1 MFASSTT
8 TQSPIHRSLPQVY
21 AEILNDLNQR
31 VISAQP
37 QDVLQFCANYFNQKL
52 EEQRMRFLAAARN
65 APQQNREIPQFL
77 PALIPP
83 TLSISSPKATH
94 ATTPAASSPD
104 HSMESDSDSDS
115 DSDDDDDDNEAH
127 EDPSPLLSMPINYMR
142 GRRTSVS
149 AESMV
154 PSHQNYVKTVISK
167 TAEQRKRIE
176 LSIASNFLFKNLD
189 EDQHEDVVNAMA
201 EKRFRARESVIE
213 QGAVG
218 DYFYVVETG
227 TLDVFVAKNGNS
239 AEKVFEYGPGGSFGE
254 LALMYNGPR
263 AATVTTTADVVL
275 WALDRITFR
284 RILMENTSRKRRMYE
299 AFLETVPLLVSLEPY
314 ERHKIADALES
325 VYFEDGQT
333 VVRQGDQGDNFFI
346 IESGEATVT
355 KCSEEGEEFPMP
367 GLGPGQYFGELAL
380 LNEMPRAATV
390 KAQGR
395 LKCATL
401 GKRAFVRLLGPVV
414 EIIKRNSVNY
424 QTIEQQ
430 IQQHQQQLVPAS
442 ASASATASPAPASPA
457 LASAPTPL
465 LSASAASPLQVTL
478 QLSNI

>member
-8 TQSPIHRSLPQVY
+8 TQSPIHRSLPQAY
-21 AEILNDLNQR
+21 AEILNDLNQK

-52 EEQRMRFLAAARN
+52 EEQRIRFLLQARN
-65 APQQNREIPQFL
+65 TQQPNREIPQFL

-83 TLSISSPKATH
+83 TLSVSSPKIIH
-94 ATTPAASSPD
+94 ASTPAASSPD

-115 DSDDDDDDNEAH
+115 DDEDDEAL
-127 EDPSPLLSMPINYMR
+127 EDPSPLLSMPANYMR

-167 TAEQRKRIE
+167 TPEQRKRIE
-176 LSIASNFLFKNLD
+176 VSIASNFLFKNLD

-201 EKRFRARESVIE
+201 EKRFRNRENVIE

-227 TLDVFVAKNGNS
+227 SLDVFVAKNGNP

-263 AATVTTTADVVL
+263 AATVTATSDIVL

-325 VYFEDGQT
+325 VYFDDGQP

-355 KCSEEGEEFPMP
+355 KYNEKGEEFPMP

-380 LNEMPRAATV
+380 LNDMPRAATI

-424 QTIEQQ
+424 QTIEEQ
-430 IQQHQQQLVPAS
+430 IQQHQQQLVPVSS
-442 ASASATASPAPASPA
+442 APPSSNASPASTSPA
-457 LASAPTPL
+457 LASAPTPIL
-465 LSASAASPLQVTL
+465 SSASPILAPAPLQV
-478 QLSNI
+478 QLNHV

>member
-1 MFASSTT
+1 MFASSTAT
-8 TQSPIHRSLPQVY
+8 HSPIHRALPQAY
-21 AEILNDLNQR
+21 AEILNDLNQK

-37 QDVLQFCANYFNQKL
+37 QDVLQFCANYFSQKL
-52 EEQRMRFLAAARN
+52 EEQRIRFLAAARN
-65 APQQNREIPQFL
+65 APQANREIPQFL

-83 TLSISSPKATH
+83 TLSVSSPKGLAS
-94 ATTPAASSPD
+94 TPTVSSPD

-115 DSDDDDDDNEAH
+115 DDEDDEAH
-127 EDPSPLLSMPINYMR
+127 EDPSPLLSMPANYMR

-154 PSHQNYVKTVISK
+154 PSHQNYVKTVIPK
-167 TAEQRKRIE
+167 TPEQRKRIE

-201 EKRFRARESVIE
+201 EKRFRSRESVIE

-227 TLDVFVAKNGNS
+227 TLDVFVAKNGNPS
-239 AEKVFEYGPGGSFGE
+239 EKVFEYGPGGSFGE

-263 AATVTTTADVVL
+263 AATVTTTSDVVL

-333 VVRQGDQGDNFFI
+333 VVCQGDQGDNFFI

-355 KCSEEGEEFPMP
+355 KYSEEGEEFPMP

-430 IQQHQQQLVPAS
+430 IQQHQQQLVPVSSAAAS
-442 ASASATASPAPASPA
+442 ASASPASTSPVLTPAPA
-457 LASAPTPL
+457 PL
-465 LSASAASPLQVTL
+465 LPASASPLHPTL

>member
-1 MFASSTT
+1 
-8 TQSPIHRSLPQVY
+8 
-21 AEILNDLNQR
+21 
-31 VISAQP
+31 
-37 QDVLQFCANYFNQKL
+37 
-52 EEQRMRFLAAARN
+52 
-65 APQQNREIPQFL
+65 
-77 PALIPP
+77 
-83 TLSISSPKATH
+83 
-94 ATTPAASSPD
+94 
-104 HSMESDSDSDS
+104 MESDSDSDS
-115 DSDDDDDDNEAH
+115 DDEDDEAH
-127 EDPSPLLSMPINYMR
+127 EGPSPLLMMPMNYMR

-154 PSHQNYVKTVISK
+154 PSHQNYVKTVIPK
-167 TAEQRKRIE
+167 NPEQRKRIE
-176 LSIASNFLFKNLD
+176 SSIASNFLFKNLD

-201 EKRFRARESVIE
+201 EKRFRSRESVIE

-227 TLDVFVAKNGNS
+227 TLDVFVAKNGNP

-263 AATVTTTADVVL
+263 AATVTTTSDVVL

-325 VYFEDGQT
+325 VYFEDGQI

-355 KCSEEGEEFPMP
+355 KCSEDGEEFPMP
-367 GLGPGQYFGELAL
+367 GLRPGQYFGELAL
-380 LNEMPRAATV
+380 LNDMPRAATV

-430 IQQHQQQLVPAS
+430 IQLHAQQLVPVSS
-442 ASASATASPAPASPA
+442 ASASAAASPASASPA
-457 LASAPTPL
+457 LVSVSTPL
-465 LSASAASPLQVTL
+465 LSVASPL
-478 QLSNI
+478 LSNI

>member
-1 MFASSTT
+1 MDSDT
-8 TQSPIHRSLPQVY
+8 
-21 AEILNDLNQR
+21 
-31 VISAQP
+31 
-37 QDVLQFCANYFNQKL
+37 
-52 EEQRMRFLAAARN
+52 
-65 APQQNREIPQFL
+65 
-77 PALIPP
+77 
-83 TLSISSPKATH
+83 
-94 ATTPAASSPD
+94 
-104 HSMESDSDSDS
+104 DSDSE
-115 DSDDDDDDNEAH
+115 DDEG
-127 EDPSPLLSMPINYMR
+127 PGPLLSMPINYMR

-154 PSHQNYVKTVISK
+154 PSHQNYVKIVVSK
-167 TAEQRKRIE
+167 TPEQRKRIE

-201 EKRFRARESVIE
+201 EKRFRNKENVIE

-227 TLDVFVAKNGNS
+227 TLDVFVAKNGNPS
-239 AEKVFEYGPGGSFGE
+239 EKVFEYGPGGSFGE

-263 AATVTTTADVVL
+263 AATVTTTSEVVL

-325 VYFEDGQT
+325 VYFDDGQT

-355 KCSEEGEEFPMP
+355 KCSEDGKEFPMP

-414 EIIKRNSVNY
+414 EIIKRNSDNY

-430 IQQHQQQLVPAS
+430 IQLHQQQLVPVSPAAVS
-442 ASASATASPAPASPA
+442 ACASPASASPA
-457 LASAPTPL
+457 LAPAPL
-465 LSASAASPLQVTL
+465 LHQQLQPQM

>member
-1 MFASSTT
+1 MFASSTSS
-8 TQSPIHRSLPQVY
+8 QSPMHRSLPQAY
-21 AEILNDLNQR
+21 AEILNDLNQK

-52 EEQRMRFLAAARN
+52 EEQRARFLTAARA
-65 APQQNREIPQFL
+65 APQPSREVPQFL
-77 PALIPP
+77 PVVIPP
-83 TLSISSPKATH
+83 TMPAASPKIGNA
-94 ATTPAASSPD
+94 ATPAVSSPD
-104 HSMESDSDSDS
+104 HSMESESDS
-115 DSDDDDDDNEAH
+115 DSDDSQDDG
-127 EDPSPLLSMPINYMR
+127 SMLPIPPTHIL

-154 PSHQNYVKTVISK
+154 PNHQNYVKMVIPK
-167 TAEQRKRIE
+167 TDEQRRRIE
-176 LSIASNFLFKNLD
+176 VSISNNFLFKNLD
-189 EDQHEDVVNAMA
+189 EDQHEDVVNAMT
-201 EKRFRARESVIE
+201 EKRFKRGDNVIE

-218 DYFYVVETG
+218 DFFYVVETG
-227 TLDVFVAKNGNS
+227 TLDVFVAKNGNP

-263 AATVTTTADVVL
+263 AATVTATSDVVL

-299 AFLETVPLLVSLEPY
+299 EFLETVPLLVSLEPY

-325 VYFEDGQT
+325 VYFDDGQ
-333 VVRQGDQGDNFFI
+333 VVVKQGDQGDNFFI
-346 IESGEATVT
+346 IESGQATVT
-355 KCSEEGEEFPMP
+355 KCNDEGVEFPMP

-380 LNEMPRAATV
+380 LNDMPRAATV
-390 KAQGR
+390 KAKGR

-414 EIIKRNSVNY
+414 EIIKRNSDNY

-430 IQQHQQQLVPAS
+430 IQQQKMLQEQQ
-442 ASASATASPAPASPA
+442 APAEPVMSDSP
-457 LASAPTPL
+457 STHPQDQP
-465 LSASAASPLQVTL
+465 
-478 QLSNI
+478 NHH

>member
-1 MFASSTT
+1 
-8 TQSPIHRSLPQVY
+8 
-21 AEILNDLNQR
+21 
-31 VISAQP
+31 
-37 QDVLQFCANYFNQKL
+37 
-52 EEQRMRFLAAARN
+52 RN
-65 APQQNREIPQFL
+65 TPNREIPQFL

-83 TLSISSPKATH
+83 TLSISSPKVVH
-94 ATTPAASSPD
+94 AATPAASSPD
-104 HSMESDSDSDS
+104 HSMDSSDSDS
-115 DSDDDDDDNEAH
+115 DSDDDDESH

-154 PSHQNYVKTVISK
+154 PNHQNYVKTVISK
-167 TAEQRKRIE
+167 TPEQRKRIE

-201 EKRFRARESVIE
+201 EKRFLRGETVIE

-227 TLDVFVAKNGNS
+227 TLDVFVAKNGNPS
-239 AEKVFEYGPGGSFGE
+239 EKVFEYGPGGSFGE

-263 AATVTTTADVVL
+263 AATVITTSDVVL

-325 VYFEDGQT
+325 VYFDDGQT

-355 KCSEEGEEFPMP
+355 KYSEEGEEFPMP
-367 GLGPGQYFGELAL
+367 GLGPGQYFG
-380 LNEMPRAATV
+380 
-390 KAQGR
+390 
-395 LKCATL
+395 
-401 GKRAFVRLLGPVV
+401 
-414 EIIKRNSVNY
+414 
-424 QTIEQQ
+424 
-430 IQQHQQQLVPAS
+430 
-442 ASASATASPAPASPA
+442 
-457 LASAPTPL
+457 
-465 LSASAASPLQVTL
+465 
-478 QLSNI
+478 

>member
-1 MFASSTT
+1 MFASSTSS
-8 TQSPIHRSLPQVY
+8 QSPIHRSLPQAY
-21 AEILNDLNQR
+21 AEILNDLNQK

-37 QDVLQFCANYFNQKL
+37 QDVLQFCANYFNAKL
-52 EEQRMRFLAAARN
+52 EEQRVRFLATART
-65 APQQNREIPQFL
+65 APQQNRDIPQFL
-77 PALIPP
+77 PAAIPP
-83 TLSISSPKATH
+83 SLTASSPNIGSA
-94 ATTPAASSPD
+94 ATPAASSPD
-104 HSMESDSDSDS
+104 HSMESESGS
-115 DSDDDDDDNEAH
+115 
-127 EDPSPLLSMPINYMR
+127 EDEDEEEPSPLLTMPPNYMR

-154 PSHQNYVKTVISK
+154 PSHQNYVKTVIPK
-167 TAEQRKRIE
+167 TDEQRRRIE
-176 LSIASNFLFKNLD
+176 VSISNNFLFKNLD
-189 EDQHEDVVNAMA
+189 EDQHEDVVNAMT
-201 EKRFRARESVIE
+201 EKRFQCKDNVIE

-218 DYFYVVETG
+218 DFFYVVETG
-227 TLDVFVAKNGNS
+227 TLDVFVAKNGNP

-263 AATVTTTADVVL
+263 AATVTATSDVVL
-275 WALDRITFR
+275 WALDRVTFR

-325 VYFEDGQT
+325 VYFHDGQA
-333 VVRQGDQGDNFFI
+333 VVKQGDQGDNFFI

-355 KCSEEGEEFPMP
+355 KCNDEGVEFPMP

-380 LNEMPRAATV
+380 LNDMPRAATV
-390 KAQGR
+390 RAKGR

-414 EIIKRNSVNY
+414 DIIKRNSDNY

-430 IQQHQQQLVPAS
+430 IQQQQLLQEQQQQ
-442 ASASATASPAPASPA
+442 ATVTEEAPHP
-457 LASAPTPL
+457 
-465 LSASAASPLQVTL
+465 QE
-478 QLSNI
+478 

>member
-1 MFASSTT
+1 MSSLALLSLSPFLCSVASSSRNT
-8 TQSPIHRSLPQVY
+8 P
-21 AEILNDLNQR
+21 
-31 VISAQP
+31 
-37 QDVLQFCANYFNQKL
+37 
-52 EEQRMRFLAAARN
+52 LA
-65 APQQNREIPQFL
+65 NREIPQFSL
-77 PALIPP
+77 P
-83 TLSISSPKATH
+83 TVSVSSPKGLH
-94 ATTPAASSPD
+94 AATPAASSPD
-104 HSMESDSDSDS
+104 QSMESDSDSDS
-115 DSDDDDDDNEAH
+115 EDNDDDDDEAH
-127 EDPSPLLSMPINYMR
+127 DGAPGHLPPPMHHRILI
-142 GRRTSVS
+142 RRTSVS
-149 AESMV
+149 AESMM
-154 PSHQNYVKTVISK
+154 PSQHNYVKMVIPK
-167 TAEQRKRIE
+167 TPEQRKRIE
-176 LSIASNFLFKNLD
+176 LSISSNFLFKNLD
-189 EDQHEDVVNAMA
+189 EDQHEDVVNAMT
-201 EKRFRARESVIE
+201 EKRFRVRENVIE

-227 TLDVFVAKNGNS
+227 SLDVFVAKNGNP

-263 AATVTTTADVVL
+263 AATVITTSDVVL

-325 VYFEDGQT
+325 VYFDDGQT
-333 VVRQGDQGDNFFI
+333 VVQQGDQGDNFFI

-355 KCSEEGEEFPMP
+355 KCNEAGEEFPMP

-380 LNEMPRAATV
+380 LNDMPRAATV

-414 EIIKRNSVNY
+414 EIIKRNSFNY

-430 IQQHQQQLVPAS
+430 IQSQLVPVSVSS
-442 ASASATASPAPASPA
+442 AAASPASASPA
-457 LASAPTPL
+457 LASAPTPIL
-465 LSASAASPLQVTL
+465 ASATVASASASVPAASPLQPQL